1 MSSYPASHPLDTD
14 LLDFVEDALDDAASR
29 AVETHLASCLLC
41 RIKRQRLT
49 NVAPIELTDVRSL
62 RVPEFGEIEIEDA
75 LGTAARPGE
84 LWLTAS
90 DEATMVLVRTI
101 RDNDYGVVVVPVT
114 LDIEVAD
121 IGALTLDASASPLT
135 VPIAIYDRLAVSLP
149 LSALSGRVIPLRGDV
164 DLLSLVAGEPGV
176 SRGSPLEGSADPRL
190 EVRQYLSDRLVAL
203 ESYQTDDGSYDL
215 PPNDSDSRLA
225 ALRDGIVL
233 RRGPSCEVEELESM
247 PSLPETPSAWRG
259 FACIKEFTLRIIVI
273 DTPAGLIDERDYVC
287 AQVLLT
293 RLDGSALVVCNWH
306 SDSTDL
312 FDAPT
317 LFHAFELPDGARAS
331 EPLISGK
338 SLVDTIA
345 KFLEQKRVM
354 ISAISSSGQHAA
366 RVNVQEILA
375 EQVAGALDAAVGRA
389 SRLGAEKQA
398 GYMALEGLGKD
409 LAEVLKTA
417 LEANFDPQAIVAL
430 VEGDDS

>member
-1 MSSYPASHPLDTD
+1 MYSYPASHPLDTD
-14 LLDFVEDALDDAASR
+14 LLDFVEGTLDDAASDV
-29 AVETHLASCLLC
+29 VETHLANCLLC

-49 NVAPIELTDVRSL
+49 GVAPIALADVRDL
-62 RVPEFGEIEIEDA
+62 TIPGFGSIEVEEAPGI
-75 LGTAARPGE
+75 AARRGE

-90 DEATMVLVRTI
+90 DEATMVLVRTV

-114 LDIEVAD
+114 LDVEVAD
-121 IGALTLDASASPLT
+121 SGALVLDTSASPLA
-135 VPIAIYDRLAVSLP
+135 VPIAIYDRLPVSLP
-149 LSALSGRVIPLRGDV
+149 SSALSGRVMPLRSGV

-203 ESYQTDDGSYDL
+203 DSYETDDGSDGL

-233 RRGPSCEVEELESM
+233 RRGPSCEAEKLGSL
-247 PSLPETPSAWRG
+247 PGLPETPGAWRG

-273 DTPAGLIDERDYVC
+273 DTPGGFNDERDYRC

-293 RLDGSALVVCNWH
+293 RLDGSALVVCNLH
-306 SDSTDL
+306 SDSADL

-317 LFHAFELPDGARAS
+317 LFHAFELPDGVRAT
-331 EPLISGK
+331 EPLISGF
-338 SLVDTIA
+338 SLVDTVA
-345 KFLEQKRVM
+345 KFLELKRVM
-354 ISAISSSGQHAA
+354 MSAIGTSAQHAA
-366 RVNVQEILA
+366 RVDVQEILA
-375 EQVAGALDAAVGRA
+375 EQVAGAVEATVGRA

-398 GYMALEGLGKD
+398 GYLALEGLGKG
-409 LAEVLKTA
+409 LTEVLKTA
-417 LEANFDPQAIVAL
+417 LEADFDPQSIVKIL
-430 VEGDDS
+430 EGEDR